1 MSTTTARVFDLPA
14 LPPVLPAF
22 ARAALSATRS
32 VTTPVVIP
40 AWTVRVAS
48 LGFDRRHVADYNAL
62 CGFRDLGRVPMTYP
76 QVLATP
82 LYLNLM
88 TRPGFP
94 LPLMGL
100 VHVRNR
106 IESRRELAIDE
117 VFDVS
122 VSLGESREVRAGL
135 ELDLVVTF
143 SELDGDMLWR
153 ATMTVLRRGP
163 ARDDAA
169 PAAKVSA
176 PQDEPGL
183 AQYLSISAPEDI
195 GRRYARISQD
205 YNPIHLH
212 ASTAKLFGFRR
223 AIAHGL
229 WTKARVLAELAPRL
243 PAPPRGFDVQFRQPL
258 LLPGKATLRYTQEP
272 ARVAF
277 SLLEAG
283 GGKVHLSGTL
293 R

>member
-1 MSTTTARVFDLPA
+1 MSTSIARVFDLPA

-22 ARAALSATRS
+22 ARAALSAARNPRS
-32 VTTPVVIP
+32 PVEIP
-40 AWTVRVAS
+40 AWSVRVSS
-48 LGFDRRHVADYNAL
+48 LSFDRRHVADYNAL
-62 CGFRDLGRVPMTYP
+62 CGFRDAGRVPMTYP

-117 VFDVS
+117 SFDAA

-135 ELDLVVTF
+135 ELDLIVTF
-143 SELDGDMLWR
+143 SELGGELLWK

-163 ARDDAA
+163 KRDDA
-169 PAAKVSA
+169 PASA
-176 PQDEPGL
+176 VKPTTPGIETGI
-183 AQYLSISAPEDI
+183 AQYLNITAPEDI
-195 GRRYARISQD
+195 GRRYARLSQD

-212 ASTAKLFGFRR
+212 AATARLFGFKR

-229 WTKARVLAELAPRL
+229 WAKARVLAELESRL

-258 LLPGKATLRYTQEP
+258 LLPGRATLRHVQAASRASNSRCSTP
-272 ARVAF
+272 LAA
-277 SLLEAG
+277 S
-283 GGKVHLSGTL
+283 SI
-293 R
+293 